1 MKKGNIAFIVILLL
15 LLALSSSSF
24 YIVYEDEVAVVK
36 TLSEIKKVV
45 ISSQDQE
52 MVKKNFQTNGTTDV
66 EILMEKGLHFK
77 IPFIQTVE
85 KYTSK
90 YLTYV
95 SMPELINTNDG
106 RRIEIQ
112 MYAQYRIMDPLTYKN
127 VVQTTTNANRKID
140 DTVYPVVIQS
150 ANNLIF
156 DDFFKGSI
164 LEDLINEKQGVLNE
178 DLVAKFGL
186 YVSDIGINRK
196 TFPASNIESIESK
209 MSLQIEKESELL
221 IAEGD
226 AFYLSEQASTDRQKA
241 EIIAKAVEEAAIT
254 KAEADAEAVKIYQES
269 LQKDISFY
277 EFIKRM
283 EIYTSIEDSTLFLD
297 SDNDFL
303 KFINGYDN

>member
-1 MKKGNIAFIVILLL
+1 MKKGNVFALVVVLLL
-15 LLALSSSSF
+15 IGLSSMSF

-36 TLSEIKKVV
+36 TLSEIKKIV
-45 ISSQDQE
+45 ISSQDHD
-52 MVKKNFQTNGTTDV
+52 MVMQNFEVNGTTNV
-66 EILMEKGLHFK
+66 EILQEKGLHFK
-77 IPFIQTVE
+77 IPLIQTVE

-95 SMPELINTNDG
+95 SLPELVNTNDG

-112 MYAQYRIMDPLTYKN
+112 MYAQYRIMDPVTYKN
-127 VVQTTTNANRKID
+127 VVQTVSNANRKID

-150 ANNLIF
+150 ANNLVF

-164 LEDLINEKQGVLNE
+164 LEDLINEKKDALNQ
-178 DLVAKFGL
+178 DLVSKFGL

-226 AFYLSEQASTDRQKA
+226 AYYLSEQASTDREKA
-241 EIIAKAVEEAAIT
+241 EIIAKAVEEAAVT
-254 KAEADAEAVKIYQES
+254 RAVADAEAVRIYQES

-277 EFIKRM
+277 EFTKRM
-283 EIYTSIEDSTLFLD
+283 EIYSKMTDSTLFLD
-297 SDNDFL
+297 SNNDL
-303 KFINGYDN
+303 VRFINGYDN